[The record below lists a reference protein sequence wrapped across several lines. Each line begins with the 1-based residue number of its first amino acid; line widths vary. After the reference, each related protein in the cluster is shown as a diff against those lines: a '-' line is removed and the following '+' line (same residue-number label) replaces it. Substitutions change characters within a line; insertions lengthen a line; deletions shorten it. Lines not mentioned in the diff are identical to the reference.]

1 MYPFFFISESDGAE
15 PAPPST
21 LPLVNSLTL
30 INTDNSRADN
40 IRPYRLSGSPIIMT
54 AQSLRPLATLPL
66 VNSLTL
72 INTDNSTSLTA
83 HLHGTPRTASP
94 TAQSLRPLATLPL
107 VNSLT
112 LINTDNS
119 RADNIRPY
127 RLSGSPIIMHYESEC
142 HCLS

>member
-30 INTDNSRADN
+30 INTDNSTSLTAHLHGTPRMA
-40 IRPYRLSGSPIIMT
+40 SPT